1 MTKKL
6 VLLFLVVALSAAEAK
21 NFPVTLYQPST
32 VAGTDLKAGEYS
44 VDLKDQKMVLRG
56 GRKAVESAVRV
67 ENAVENYTATSVR
80 YYTVDGKLHMKE
92 IRLGGTNMKLVLTD
106 DLRFAQ
112 RGTPK
117 VTHYLLW

>member
-6 VLLFLVVALSAAEAK
+6 VLLFLVVALSAAVAK

-56 GRKAVESAVRV
+56 GRKPVESAVKV
-67 ENAVENYTATSVR
+67 ENAGEKYTATSVR
-80 YYTVDGKLHMKE
+80 YSTVDGKLQMKE
-92 IRLGGTNMKLVLTD
+92 IRVGGTTMKLVLTN
-106 DLRFAQ
+106 DLQFAQ
-112 RGTPK
+112 R
-117 VTHYLLW
+117 